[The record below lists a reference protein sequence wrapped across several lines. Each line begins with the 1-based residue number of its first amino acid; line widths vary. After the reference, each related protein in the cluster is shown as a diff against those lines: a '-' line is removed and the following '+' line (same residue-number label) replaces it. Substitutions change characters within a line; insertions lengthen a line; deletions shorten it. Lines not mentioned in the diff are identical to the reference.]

1 MLKFLQARHLLLVDG
16 SSNGLFFYF
25 APDTTD
31 LANLDFKQLR
41 LLPVTNL
48 PEGVFERNLLAD
60 PEKLRQAWRILQ
72 TTHHQPDRHTQVVML
87 LNERASEL
95 EQQAMRR
102 TLPFYQSLN
111 FVRRHFFNHFYINE
125 SRNFSKQKLIVQAF
139 SDCMELSFF
148 ADDKLLLS
156 QTVALH
162 NFRASCQN
170 FLGKCK
176 ALVVKTDFDCFYL
189 FTNHQSMDT
198 SSIKQLSQD
207 LSLEATVIKQI

>member
-25 APDTTD
+25 APETAD

-41 LLPVTNL
+41 LLPVADL
-48 PEGVFERNLLAD
+48 PEGIFKHNLLAD
-60 PEKLRQAWRILQ
+60 PEKLRQAWQALQ
-72 TTHHQPDRHTQVVML
+72 SAHHQPDRHTQVVML
-87 LNERASEL
+87 LNERASQL
-95 EQQAMRR
+95 EQEAMRQ

-111 FVRRHFFNHFYINE
+111 FVKRHFFNHFYINE

-162 NFRASCQN
+162 NFRINCQN
-170 FLGKCK
+170 FLKKSRALLLK
-176 ALVVKTDFDCFYL
+176 ADFDCFYL
-189 FTNHQSMDT
+189 FTNHQAMDAN
-198 SSIKQLSQD
+198 SIKQLSQD